1 MELSEDSIR
10 FMMSIYNI
18 VFAKKLRE
26 EIVTLATRHC
36 YGFEVNHP
44 SQAQHTC
51 LMWTEFEHLDMYLEE
66 ALETV
71 DREEARKKWD
81 NEMTR
86 MDKMRYN
93 EKIRVEIDEHSRK
106 SFIELLQDTK
116 WCRFNLPKVE
126 IIHKD
131 VTNIMHLRRR
141 NGFDDE

>member
-1 MELSEDSIR
+1 
-10 FMMSIYNI
+10 
-18 VFAKKLRE
+18 
-26 EIVTLATRHC
+26 VT
-36 YGFEVNHP
+36 
-44 SQAQHTC
+44 
-51 LMWTEFEHLDMYLEE
+51 
-66 ALETV
+66 
-71 DREEARKKWD
+71 EEARKKWD